1 MSEPEPPRAPAGG
14 LSPELGARLAALRWT
29 AHNLPLPGGRWTLPG
44 QPEFL
49 AASGGLAA
57 IRRLA
62 FAIYGPRLD
71 GLRVLDLGCLEGG
84 YAFALARDGAEVVGI
99 DARAE
104 NIAKCEL
111 VRDAWGLAHLSFRQ
125 GDVKEVARGTHGE
138 FDLVLALGI
147 LYHLDEPARWLA
159 GIGALTRGVL
169 CVDTHFAPDDDADL
183 ALLRPDLRKLGPIER
198 TLAPIEADGL
208 ALEGRW
214 FDEWTTAAERDAMPW
229 ASWSNPR
236 SFWLTRASLG
246 RAVRAAGFETVA
258 ELLDF
263 SLDRYELLQTA
274 YPRLLLAGFKSAA
287 LASRFS

>member
-1 MSEPEPPRAPAGG
+1 MSEPEPPRPPAGE
-14 LSPELGARLAALRWT
+14 LPPEIQARLAALRWT
-29 AHNLPLPGGRWTLPG
+29 AHNLPLPGGWWTLPG
-44 QPEFL
+44 QPEL
-49 AASGGLAA
+49 LTASGGLAA
-57 IRRLA
+57 IRRLTSA
-62 FAIYGPRLD
+62 LYGPRLE

-84 YAFALARDGAEVVGI
+84 YSFALARDGAEVVGV

-104 NIAKCEL
+104 NVAKCEL
-111 VRDAWGLAHLSFRQ
+111 VRDAWGLANLSFRQ
-125 GDVKEVARGTHGE
+125 GDVKEVTRGAHGA

-169 CVDTHFAPDDDADL
+169 FVDTHFAPDDDAAL
-183 ALLRPDLRKLGPIER
+183 ALLRPDLRKLGPIEPIPER
-198 TLAPIEADGL
+198 IEADGP

-214 FDEWTTAAERDAMPW
+214 FDEWTTPAERDAMPW

-263 SLDRYELLQTA
+263 SLDRYDLLTTA
-274 YPRLLLAGFKSAA
+274 YPRLLLAGLKSAA
-287 LASRFS
+287 LAARCS